1 MRFTPQVDKP
11 GGYYSSTKHPRKF
24 SIDSQFIVL
33 LIFHTSLPVFALIF
47 SAAWVCISV
56 FSFLSLLIVCATHQ
70 ARMSPVIF
78 PRQDP
83 EFVED
88 GHRSWWYSQTAS
100 IVKWSILAGIVLF
113 FMAWFLGGYWH
124 ARMRIRKG
132 LPLMKYHRVSS
143 VIIIASN
150 LSDMFQFLVPD
161 HQKQKPPSALQN
173 EFSFYRVENEGYQ
186 MDHMQPPPPP
196 PGKLSLSHL
205 QVKLT
210 TRRV

>member
-1 MRFTPQVDKP
+1 
-11 GGYYSSTKHPRKF
+11 
-24 SIDSQFIVL
+24 
-33 LIFHTSLPVFALIF
+33 
-47 SAAWVCISV
+47 
-56 FSFLSLLIVCATHQ
+56 
-70 ARMSPVIF
+70 MSPVIF

-132 LPLMKYHRVSS
+132 LPLMKYHR
-143 VIIIASN
+143 
-150 LSDMFQFLVPD
+150 FLVPD

-196 PGKLSLSHL
+196 PGYDPNAPMPPSYQPPEGATKLDPNQSYDVPPPGPPPNAELPPRQPKPNNSLMSRAGRL
-205 QVKLT
+205 VPKFG
-210 TRRV
+210 RK